1 MKFHL
6 HREREYNDL
15 KSRNRKDQKDSKS
28 MYTYAVSMIVSVFA
42 EDEEKAKLSLNENGG
57 FVSHRNIELKDTCA
71 IFNPEDKD

>member
-1 MKFHL
+1 MNFEKV
-6 HREREYNDL
+6 ET
-15 KSRNRKDQKDSKS
+15 KKDSEKTPKS

-71 IFNPEDKD
+71 IYNPEDKD

>member
-1 MKFHL
+1 
-6 HREREYNDL
+6 
-15 KSRNRKDQKDSKS
+15 

-71 IFNPEDKD
+71 IYNPEDKD